1 MSNVPPSA
9 ASLRGAVDLSSLV
22 NRPQAPSASGAA
34 GTGAGA
40 GSAGHPATGELHD
53 DASAGTLPSLVF
65 DVTDATFS
73 AVLDLS
79 NTVPVVVDIWAEW
92 CGPCKQLSP
101 ILEKLVA
108 EYAGRVVLAKVDADT
123 NPQLT
128 QAFQA
133 QSIPT
138 VAAVIGGRPVALFVG
153 ALPEAQVRDVFE
165 QVLQLAEQNGVT
177 GRVSVSKDDGSDEPA
192 EPAPE
197 PLPPHHQD
205 AYDAI
210 DRGDYAAAQEAY
222 RIAIAQDPHDQLA
235 VAGLAQVSLLSR
247 LQGVTM
253 ADLRSRAA
261 AAPDDLDA
269 QLAVADLDVSGGHVD
284 DAFDRVLTVF
294 PTLDPAAKDIAR
306 TRLLEYFEIVGSDA
320 PVVIAAR
327 RRLTMLLY

>member
-22 NRPQAPSASGAA
+22 NRPQAQPSSGVSAA
-34 GTGAGA
+34 G
-40 GSAGHPATGELHD
+40 PATPAAPGDTRGD
-53 DASAGTLPSLVF
+53 DVAGTLPSLVF

-108 EYAGRVVLAKVDADT
+108 EYDGRVVLAKVEADT

-165 QVLQLAEQNGVT
+165 QVLQLADQNGIT
-177 GRVSVSKDDGSDEPA
+177 GRVSVETAAGADEPV
-192 EPAPE
+192 EVEPE

-210 DRGDYAAAQEAY
+210 DRGDYDAAQEAY

-235 VAGLAQVSLLSR
+235 VAGLAQVSLLAR
-247 LQGVTM
+247 LQGVTPG
-253 ADLRSRAA
+253 DVRSAAA
-261 AAPDDLDA
+261 AAPNDLDA
-269 QLAVADLDVSGGHVD
+269 QLTVADLDLSGGHVE
-284 DAFDRVLTVF
+284 DAFDRVLSVF
-294 PTLDPAAKDIAR
+294 PNLDPASKDVAR
-306 TRLLEYFEIVGSDA
+306 TRLLEYFEVVGTDA
-320 PVVIAAR
+320 ASVVAAR